1 MSYKTFKNLK
11 KTEKHVEK
19 KSIDLLDAEHLNLLL
34 KKFPIII
41 VDAWANWCRPC
52 KLIANDY
59 EELAHKY
66 PQVVFCKDDID
77 SENSPHKNK
86 CEVVPT
92 FFFYARGNIKKLPG
106 ADFTIIEEYIKEL
119 LAQ

>member
-1 MSYKTFKNLK
+1 MSYKTFKSLK
-11 KTEKHVEK
+11 TVEKLVKK
-19 KSIDLLDAEHLNLLL
+19 KSIDLLDSEHLKLLL

-52 KLIANDY
+52 KLISNDY

-66 PQVVFCKDDID
+66 PKIVFCKDNID
-77 SENSPHKNK
+77 NENSPHKDK

-92 FFFYARGNIKKLPG
+92 FFFYAFGNIKKLTG
-106 ADFTIIEEYIKEL
+106 ADFKVIEEYINEL
-119 LAQ
+119 LDQ